1 MTEEKALEAFK
12 NLYND
17 IDMDD
22 DKEKIIDALNQVPE
36 KYLVPVEEIAE
47 ALKIMNNRMK
57 EFLDSGRKLSEKD
70 WERIF
75 NNL

>member
-1 MTEEKALEAFK
+1 
-12 NLYND
+12 
-17 IDMDD
+17 MDD
-22 DKEKIIDALNQVPE
+22 NKEKIIDVLSQVSE
-36 KYLVPVEEIAE
+36 EYLVSVEEIAS

-70 WERIF
+70 WERMF

>member
-1 MTEEKALEAFK
+1 M
-12 NLYND
+12 ND
-17 IDMDD
+17 N
-22 DKEKIIDALNQVPE
+22 KERIIDALSQVPE
-36 KYLVPVEEIAE
+36 EYLVSVEEIAL

-75 NNL
+75 NNI

>member
-1 MTEEKALEAFK
+1 
-12 NLYND
+12 
-17 IDMDD
+17 MDD
-22 DKEKIIDALNQVPE
+22 NKEKIIDVLSQASE
-36 KYLVPVEEIAE
+36 EYLVSVEEIAL

-75 NNL
+75 NNLY

>member
-1 MTEEKALEAFK
+1 
-12 NLYND
+12 
-17 IDMDD
+17 MDD
-22 DKEKIIDALNQVPE
+22 NKEKIIDALSQVSE
-36 KYLVPVEEIAE
+36 EYLVSVEEIAS

-70 WERIF
+70 WKRMF

>member
-1 MTEEKALEAFK
+1 
-12 NLYND
+12 
-17 IDMDD
+17 MDD
-22 DKEKIIDALNQVPE
+22 NKERIIDALSQVSE
-36 KYLVPVEEIAE
+36 EYLVSVEEIAL

>member
-1 MTEEKALEAFK
+1 
-12 NLYND
+12 
-17 IDMDD
+17 MDD
-22 DKEKIIDALNQVPE
+22 NKEKIIDALNQVSE
-36 KYLVPVEEIAE
+36 KYLVSVEEIAS

-70 WERIF
+70 WERMF

>member
-1 MTEEKALEAFK
+1 
-12 NLYND
+12 
-17 IDMDD
+17 MDD
-22 DKEKIIDALNQVPE
+22 NKEKIIDALSQVSE
-36 KYLVPVEEIAE
+36 EYLVSIEEIAE

-70 WERIF
+70 WERMF

>member
-1 MTEEKALEAFK
+1 
-12 NLYND
+12 
-17 IDMDD
+17 MDGN
-22 DKEKIIDALNQVPE
+22 KEKIIDALNQVSE
-36 KYLVPVEEIAE
+36 EYLVSVEEIAL

-75 NNL
+75 ENLYKGGN

>member
-1 MTEEKALEAFK
+1 
-12 NLYND
+12 
-17 IDMDD
+17 MDD
-22 DKEKIIDALNQVPE
+22 NKEKIIDALSQVSE
-36 KYLVPVEEIAE
+36 EYLVSVEEIAS

>member
-1 MTEEKALEAFK
+1 
-12 NLYND
+12 
-17 IDMDD
+17 MDD
-22 DKEKIIDALNQVPE
+22 NKEKIIDALSQVSE
-36 KYLVPVEEIAE
+36 EYLVSVEEIAS

-70 WERIF
+70 WERMF

>member
-1 MTEEKALEAFK
+1 
-12 NLYND
+12 
-17 IDMDD
+17 MDD
-22 DKEKIIDALNQVPE
+22 NKEKIIDVLSQVSE
-36 KYLVPVEEIAE
+36 EYLVSVEEIAS

-57 EFLDSGRKLSEKD
+57 EFLDSGRKLSGKD

>member
-1 MTEEKALEAFK
+1 
-12 NLYND
+12 
-17 IDMDD
+17 MDD
-22 DKEKIIDALNQVPE
+22 NKEKIIDVLSQVSE
-36 KYLVPVEEIAE
+36 EYLVSVEEIAS